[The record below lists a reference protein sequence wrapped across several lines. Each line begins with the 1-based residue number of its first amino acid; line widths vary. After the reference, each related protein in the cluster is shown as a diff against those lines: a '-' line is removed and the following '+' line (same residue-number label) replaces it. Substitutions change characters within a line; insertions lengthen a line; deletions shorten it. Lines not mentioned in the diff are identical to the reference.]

1 MKKIHRKPTFFTFS
15 RLPSI
20 LTALLL
26 SGAGLVVFSAC
37 SLFASKQVFP
47 DAYYN
52 SNFIA
57 SLGFGLN
64 ETPNLTPPET
74 PYPAMP
80 PTYPSAATLP
90 ATAVWAFDYQYDTT
104 WNSYNYMSLTDT
116 LSQASD
122 IDMSLAGATG
132 TSPVYRLELVN
143 LINRGDFETGPD
155 GTWTGTGTATPENSS
170 QMLETGN
177 MKLDILATQTV
188 TYTPTVSAA
197 MVNGAIYYVSYRYN
211 SGNEYKCESGG
222 ESTTEQASSPPTT
235 KNSTS
240 FTFKSDGSS
249 PSFVFSPPTSLS
261 SVSNL
266 RVDNFRMTQKN
277 SKMRLRLRLAPL
289 DTTPALES
297 GVYAF
302 RVWVHTDTALPAHL
316 DYSPYWLDTFSIT
329 MSALDKAELAA
340 DSEIYTASAGAGWV
354 KLTATLSPH
363 ALQFHP
369 EQMPQSDQVLELI
382 LDLNAS
388 QPGSVL
394 LAQPELEFYPD
405 GL

>member
-57 SLGFGLN
+57 SLGFGVN
-64 ETPNLTPPET
+64 ETLFATPT
-74 PYPAMP
+74 WTNYPAMP
-80 PTYPSAATLP
+80 PTYPSAVTLP

-143 LINRGDFETGPD
+143 LINRGDFETGTD
-155 GTWTGTGTATPENSS
+155 GGWTGTGTPTWETTSE
-170 QMLETGN
+170 MLQTGN
-177 MKLDILATQTV
+177 MKLNILSGQTV
-188 TYTPTVSAA
+188 TYTPTVPAA
-197 MVNGAIYYVSYRYN
+197 MVNGATYYVSYRYN
-211 SGNEYKCESGG
+211 SNFEFKCDTANLG
-222 ESTTEQASSPPTT
+222 ASSPAAT

-240 FTFKSDGSS
+240 FTFNSDGSS
-249 PSFVFSPPTSLS
+249 PSFVFSPPTPLS
-261 SVSNL
+261 SVTDL